1 MVMREVSARKR
12 ITGIDLARAL
22 AVIGMIIVNFKLVV
36 GDEGA
41 PWLQRTVS
49 ILDGKAAATFVVLAG
64 VGLAFTTN
72 TALRNKDEVKLR
84 VVRKRIAKRACFL
97 FVIGLSYLLI
107 WPADIL
113 HFYGV
118 YMLII
123 LLLLRSRASII
134 LLVSLALIAFYPLS
148 IMLWPYEAG
157 WDFEALKYEGFWTL
171 SGFMRNLLFNGFH
184 PVIPWVSFM
193 LVGYWLGKQDLHNDR
208 VVKKIFWISFGAFVA
223 IQGLSYGAII
233 GLAAGNPQVAQ
244 ELTEIIGTSPMPPLP
259 MYMFNGIAI
268 AFTVISGC
276 ILLARSY
283 EDNKVV
289 KALRKTGKLAL
300 TFYVAHVVVGMGVV
314 ELDNPAIL
322 GHYTIGF
329 TVVYASLFSVGCVLF
344 AVYWL
349 KFNQTGPLEG
359 LMRKLTG

>member
-1 MVMREVSARKR
+1 MVTNQTSARKR
-12 ITGIDLARAL
+12 IIGVDLARAL
-22 AVIGMIIVNFKLVV
+22 AVIGMIIVNFKLVF
-36 GDEGA
+36 GDDGA

-49 ILDGKAAATFVVLAG
+49 VLDGKAAATFVVLAG
-64 VGLAFTTN
+64 VGMAFMTN
-72 TALRNKDEVKLR
+72 TALRNNDKVRLR
-84 VVRKRIAKRACFL
+84 VARKRIMKRAVFL
-97 FVIGLSYLLI
+97 FVLGLSYLLI

-134 LLVSLALIAFYPLS
+134 LFVSLLLIVVYPLLM
-148 IMLWPYEAG
+148 ILWPYETG
-157 WDFEALKYEGFWTL
+157 WDFKALEYEGFWTF
-171 SGFMRNLLFNGFH
+171 SGFMRNLFFNGFH
-184 PVIPWVSFM
+184 PVIPWASFM

-208 VVKKIFWISFGAFVA
+208 VVKKIFWISLGVFLA
-223 IQGLSYGAII
+223 IQGLSYGAIAV
-233 GLAAGNPQVAQ
+233 LSAGTPQVAQ

-259 MYMFNGIAI
+259 IYMFNGIAI
-268 AFTVISGC
+268 ASTVISGC
-276 ILLARSY
+276 ILLAKSY
-283 EDNKVV
+283 ENNRLV

-314 ELDNPAIL
+314 ELVNPAKMV
-322 GHYTIGF
+322 HY
-329 TVVYASLFSVGCVLF
+329 SMLFSIIYAILFTIGCVLF

-359 LMRKLTG
+359 AMRKLTG

>member
-1 MVMREVSARKR
+1 MSQTSARKR
-12 ITGIDLARAL
+12 IIGIDLARAL
-22 AVIGMIIVNFKLVV
+22 AVIGMIIVNFRVV
-36 GDEGA
+36 FGDEGA
-41 PWLQRTVS
+41 LWLQRTVG

-84 VVRKRIAKRACFL
+84 IVRKRIVKRACFL

-134 LLVSLALIAFYPLS
+134 LLVSLALIVIYPLL
-148 IMLWPYEAG
+148 IMLWPYETG
-157 WDFEALKYEGFWTL
+157 WDFEALAYQGFWTFN
-171 SGFMRNLLFNGFH
+171 GFMSNLFFNGFH

-193 LVGYWLGKQDLHNDR
+193 LVGYWLGKQDLHNEK
-208 VVKKIFWISFGAFVA
+208 VVKRIFWISLGVFLA
-223 IQGLSYGAII
+223 IQGLSFGAITV
-233 GLAAGNPQVAQ
+233 LSAGNPQVAQ
-244 ELTEIIGTSPMPPLP
+244 ELTEIIGTSPMPSLP
-259 MYMFNGIAI
+259 MYMLNGIAI

-276 ILLARSY
+276 ILLTKPYGNS
-283 EDNKVV
+283 KLV

-314 ELDNPAIL
+314 ELVAPAKL
-322 GHYTIGF
+322 GHYPIGF
-329 TVVYASLFSVGCVLF
+329 SAVYAIFFSVSCVFF

-349 KFNQTGPLEG
+349 KYNQIGPLEG
-359 LMRKLTG
+359 IMRKLTG